1 MKNKILSV
9 NPETLFL
16 IIGLIYG
23 LGFLIINPPLLGV
36 DNEGEHFDKALYL
49 SDGYVIPKILN
60 HHAGYYVPEGAYN
73 LEVEFYT
80 FNDMHEK
87 IKINDIF
94 LLLYQPLK
102 EHNKVF
108 TDNSPISTAPFTSIS
123 FVAIITYSPVPYL
136 ASTFAMIIG
145 KLLNASPIVLMYMGR
160 LANLLV
166 WISFVYMAIRITPV
180 HKWVLFLLTLM
191 PTTILLG
198 ASLSADSFTIAISF
212 LVIAVFL
219 NYAFNNNKKE
229 VFLKDLG
236 ILFILTLL
244 LALSKQTYF
253 FLIFLFFLIPANKF
267 GNLKKMIIVFSVL
280 FLLGLEISII
290 WNAAVIHYYIPA
302 YPGISIQGQL
312 SFILS
317 NPINFIVILINTILT
332 NFILTSNTTTSFV
345 SEFGDFGNNIYSL
358 SIVLLYIF
366 MLIFTS
372 LLDKTNVIINNTK
385 KLIIFITYIIIF
397 TLICIS
403 MYLTATPVGQKV
415 IWGMDVGRYLIPI
428 APLFFLLFYNNK
440 IKFNIKNGFNL
451 IIIFSVIVSLTIA
464 MYLLIKN
471 FYIL

>member
-49 SDGYVIPKILN
+49 SDGYVIPKILD

-102 EHNKVF
+102 EYNKVF
-108 TDNSPISTAPFTSIS
+108 TDNSPISTVPFTSVS

-136 ASTFAMIIG
+136 ASAFAMIIG
-145 KLLNASPIVLMYMGR
+145 KALNFSPIVLMYIGR

-166 WISFVYMAIRITPV
+166 WISFIYMAIRIIPV
-180 HKWVLFLLTLM
+180 HKWVLLLLALM

-212 LVIAVFL
+212 LVIAIFL
-219 NYAFNNNKKE
+219 NYAFNKNKKE
-229 VFLKDLG
+229 IELKDLG
-236 ILFILTLL
+236 ILLILTLL

-253 FLIFLFFLIPANKF
+253 FLIFLFFIIPVNKF
-267 GNLKKMIIVFSVL
+267 GNMKKMVIVFSVL
-280 FLLGLEISII
+280 FILGLEISII
-290 WNAAVIHYYIPA
+290 WNMAVIQYYIPA
-302 YPGISIQGQL
+302 YPCISIQGQL

-317 NPINFIVILINTILT
+317 NPLNFIKVLINTILT
-332 NFILTSNTTTSFV
+332 NFIFK
-345 SEFGDFGNNIYSL
+345 Y
-358 SIVLLYIF
+358 
-366 MLIFTS
+366 
-372 LLDKTNVIINNTK
+372 
-385 KLIIFITYIIIF
+385 
-397 TLICIS
+397 
-403 MYLTATPVGQKV
+403 
-415 IWGMDVGRYLIPI
+415 
-428 APLFFLLFYNNK
+428 
-440 IKFNIKNGFNL
+440 
-451 IIIFSVIVSLTIA
+451 TIH
-464 MYLLIKN
+464 
-471 FYIL
+471 

>member
-1 MKNKILSV
+1 MKNKILSL

-23 LGFLIINPPLLGV
+23 LGFLFINPPLLGV

-49 SDGYVIPKILN
+49 SDGYVIPKILD

-80 FNDMHEK
+80 LNDMHEK

-102 EHNKVF
+102 EYNKVF
-108 TDNSPISTAPFTSIS
+108 TDNSPILNAPFTSVS
-123 FVAIITYSPVPYL
+123 FVAVVTYSPVPYL
-136 ASTFAMIIG
+136 ASAFAMIIG
-145 KLLNASPIVLMYMGR
+145 KVLNFSPIVLMYIGR

-166 WISFVYMAIRITPV
+166 WIFFIYMAIRITPV
-180 HKWVLFLLTLM
+180 HKWVFLLLSLM
-191 PTTILLG
+191 PMTILLG

-229 VFLKDLG
+229 IEVKDLG
-236 ILFILTLL
+236 ILFILTLM

-253 FLIFLFFLIPANKF
+253 FLIFLFFLIPVNKF
-267 GNLKKMIIVFSVL
+267 GNMKKMVIVFSVL
-280 FLLGLEISII
+280 FLLGLELSII
-290 WNAAVIHYYIPA
+290 WNLAVIQYYIPA
-302 YPGISIQGQL
+302 YPSISIQGQL

-317 NPINFIVILINTILT
+317 NPLNFIKVLINTIFT
-332 NFILTSNTTTSFV
+332 NFILTNNNTTSFV
-345 SEFGDFGNNIYSL
+345 GDFGNNIYSFL
-358 SIVLLYIF
+358 IVLLYIF
-366 MLIFTS
+366 MLTFTA
-372 LLDKTNVIINNTK
+372 LLDKTNIIINNK
-385 KLIIFITYIIIF
+385 KKIIILVTYITIF

-403 MYLTATPVGQKV
+403 MYLTATPVGQKI

-428 APLFFLLFYNNK
+428 APLLFLLFYNNK
-440 IKFNIKNGFNL
+440 IKFNIKNGFN
-451 IIIFSVIVSLTIA
+451 IIIISSIIVSLTIVI
-464 MYLLIKN
+464 YLLIKN